1 MINKKIK
8 IVETILRD
16 GQQSLLATR
25 MRTKDMIPALEQ
37 LDNIGFHALEAW
49 GGATFDS
56 CIRFLNED
64 PWQRLRTLKKHLKK
78 TPIQMLL
85 RGQNILGYKH
95 YADDVVE
102 EFVKRSVYNG
112 VGIVRIFDALNDV
125 RNLQTAMKATKKAGA
140 HAQGAIV
147 YTISPYSNSENFL
160 KVAEDLIDLG
170 ADSIC
175 IKDMAGLLTPYKAYE
190 LVTSLKE
197 KIKVPLEIHSHCTSG
212 MASMMYL
219 KSIEAGVD
227 IIDTTLSAFA
237 SAPTQPS
244 TESMIATLSKT
255 KFDTELEI
263 KDFLELA
270 RYFTKVKDDLKTTFN
285 LETQFSQKPEVLT
298 FQLPGGMMSNL
309 KNQLKTQGNEDK
321 YDAVLKEM
329 PIVRAELGY
338 PPLVTPTS
346 QIVGSMAL
354 INVLLDRY
362 KMIPVE
368 VKKLVKGLYGKTP
381 GPIDSKIIELVLRD
395 EKQIT
400 YRPADIIKPQLE
412 LFKTNLAKE
421 GFKNPSSEDLLT
433 YALFPEIALEYF
445 KNNNKY

>member
-1 MINKKIK
+1 MANKEIK
-8 IVETILRD
+8 IVETLLRD
-16 GQQSLLATR
+16 GQQSMLATR
-25 MRTKDMIPALEQ
+25 MRTSDMLPALEQ
-37 LDNIGFHALEAW
+37 LDNIGYYALEAW

-64 PWQRLRTLKKHLKK
+64 PWQRLRILKKHLKK

-102 EFVKRSVYNG
+102 EFVKRSVGNG

-125 RNLQTAMKATKKAGA
+125 RNLETAMKATKESGA
-140 HAQGAIV
+140 HAQGTIV
-147 YTISPYSNSENFL
+147 YTISPYSNNENFL
-160 KVAEDLIDLG
+160 KVAEDLVNMG

-175 IKDMAGLLTPYKAYE
+175 IKDMAGLLTPYSAYD
-190 LVTSLKE
+190 LVTKLKE
-197 KIKVPLEIHSHCTSG
+197 KIELPIEIHSHSTSG

-219 KSIEAGVD
+219 KAIEAGAD
-227 IIDTTLSAFA
+227 IIDTSLSPFA
-237 SAPTQPS
+237 SATSQPS
-244 TESMIATLSKT
+244 TESMIAAFTNT
-255 KFDTELEI
+255 KFDTGLKLES
-263 KDFLELA
+263 FLDLA
-270 RYFTKVKDDLKTTFN
+270 HHFKQVKIDLEKTFN
-285 LETQFSQKPEVLT
+285 LETNFSQNPEVLT
-298 FQLPGGMMSNL
+298 FQMPGGMMSNL
-309 KNQLKTQGNEDK
+309 KNQLKIQGNEDK
-321 YDAVLKEM
+321 YEAVLKEM
-329 PIVRAELGY
+329 PKVRAELGY

-354 INVLLDRY
+354 INVLLGRY

-381 GPIDSKIIELVLRD
+381 GPIDPKIIDLVLRG
-395 EKQIT
+395 EEQIT
-400 YRPADIIKPQLE
+400 YRPADVIKPQLE
-412 LFKTNLAKE
+412 LFKTKLTE
-421 GFKNPSSEDLLT
+421 QGFSNPSSEDLLT